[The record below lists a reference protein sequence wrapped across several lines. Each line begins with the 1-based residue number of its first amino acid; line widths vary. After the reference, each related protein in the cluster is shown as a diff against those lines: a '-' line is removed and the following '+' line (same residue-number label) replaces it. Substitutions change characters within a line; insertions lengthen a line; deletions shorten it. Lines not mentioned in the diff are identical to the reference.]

1 MGQSSSIFSF
11 LTSKSISSS
20 SSSSSLD
27 KKGNKKRKKKQRRRK
42 GKKRVSASS
51 PARPGSPPRGLKN
64 ILHSAALTDEYRA
77 FLAGL
82 DTELETNTRVKWLD
96 FWLACR
102 ALDDLNE
109 SKDGDGVKAQ
119 LGRMA
124 KDFFGSS
131 GSGSGVSLSNDSVRK
146 ECGQICSK
154 QKGNDLRPL
163 WLAQNDVAKKLD
175 GLHQD
180 FLATRAAKNGSVVD
194 RLQQCLL

>member
-1 MGQSSSIFSF
+1 MAKVKSNSSCYEQP
-11 LTSKSISSS
+11 
-20 SSSSSLD
+20 D
-27 KKGNKKRKKKQRRRK
+27 
-42 GKKRVSASS
+42 
-51 PARPGSPPRGLKN
+51 
-64 ILHSAALTDEYRA
+64 
-77 FLAGL
+77 
-82 DTELETNTRVKWLD
+82 RVKWLD

-163 WLAQNDVAKKLD
+163 WLAQ
-175 GLHQD
+175 G
-180 FLATRAAKNGSVVD
+180 
-194 RLQQCLL
+194 